1 MKFDHHGALVM
12 ERDGFPGDLGDSA
25 HETARA
31 LILGHLIEADVFEK
45 FVSSAG
51 FLRHPDAPAAD
62 AVGDSWREPDATSD
76 LVFPLL
82 MALDMHWDGD
92 AWDLASVIRYR
103 LKSTWT
109 VAPGHLASPA
119 LMALVYQK
127 YYLLLFFTVAQRWIF
142 KIGWRWSDSN
152 ELKGKWWKL
161 VRTKGEPSDYLN
173 WFCSIVYLWYVDRV
187 QVDFDAD
194 VVRNKIIEYYRDQP
208 NSDWYVDLWNSK
220 IDAMIYAYQMR
231 KA

>member
-12 ERDGFPGDLGDSA
+12 ERDGFPADIGDSA

-31 LILGHLIEADVFEK
+31 HILGRQVNADVFQK
-45 FVSSAG
+45 FVTLYG

-82 MALDMHWDGD
+82 MALDMHWDDD
-92 AWDLASVIRYR
+92 AWALASDIRNR
-103 LKSTWT
+103 LKSSWT

-119 LMALVYQK
+119 LMALVYRK
-127 YYLLLFFTVAQRWIF
+127 YSLLRFFTVAQRWIF

-152 ELKGKWWKL
+152 TMKGRLLKFE
-161 VRTKGEPSDYLN
+161 RTTGSAADYLN
-173 WFCSIVYLWYVDRV
+173 WFCTIIYLWYVDRV
-187 QVDFDAD
+187 LVDFDAD
-194 VVRNKIIEYYRDQP
+194 VVRNKIIEYYQDQP

-220 IDAMIYAYQMR
+220 IDAMKYAHQMR

>member
-12 ERDGFPGDLGDSA
+12 ERDGFPADLGDSA

-31 LILGHLIEADVFEK
+31 SILGYPVRAEVFEK

-82 MALDMHWDGD
+82 MALDMHMDPD
-92 AWDLASVIRYR
+92 AWALASDIRHR

-109 VAPGHLASPA
+109 VAPGHVASPA
-119 LMALVYQK
+119 LMALVYRK
-127 YYLLLFFTVAQRWIF
+127 YSLLLFLTVAQRWIF

-152 ELKGKWWKL
+152 TMKGRLFKFE
-161 VRTKGEPSDYLN
+161 RTTGSAADYLN
-173 WFCSIVYLWYVDRV
+173 WFCTIVYLWYVDRER
-187 QVDFDAD
+187 VDFDSV
-194 VVRNKIIEYYRDQP
+194 VVRNKILEYYRDQP
-208 NSDWYVDLWNSK
+208 NSDWYIELWHSMISVQK
-220 IDAMIYAYQMR
+220 IAHGMR